1 MKTIFAFT
9 ALASAALA
17 CSAQSSVTVYGIVDV
32 GVTQVSGLKGGSLK
46 QLNSGI
52 MDGSRLGFRGNEDL
66 GGGWR
71 AIFTLEHRLE
81 ADTGGSSNRPPSG
94 SQLPD
99 RILTAT
105 SAASLGLPGL
115 AQPAI
120 AQVQALLGSSI
131 GVNHNPAT
139 SAFWDRQAYV
149 GLVTPVGA
157 ILAGRQY
164 TPAYEVSATF
174 DILQTQS
181 PLAFGQVASFPPSID
196 IRVNNALQYR
206 IVLGGLTASA
216 MVAAAEGSTSTGRLM
231 GAMAMY
237 KGQGFAVGVGYNER
251 ENEKAVKSLTS
262 TVIGGSVDIGPGTLG
277 AMYAKVKD
285 DAPTGVQNIAATL
298 TPAFAALGPATAA
311 AVANTIQNGFI
322 RAVRQDAVAMH
333 LGYKLTSGANTVY
346 VAYNKFDDKR
356 AVNADVASY
365 GLVYSYALSKRTDIN
380 AAAVRFDNSATA
392 QAAPGATGYLGGF
405 TASAGTDSTSLALGV
420 RHRF

>member
-1 MKTIFAFT
+1 MKKTFAFT
-9 ALASAALA
+9 ALATAALA
-17 CSAQSSVTVYGIVDV
+17 CSAQTSLTVYGVVDV

-52 MDGSRLGFRGNEDL
+52 MDGSRVGFRGNEDL

-71 AIFTLEHRLE
+71 AIFTLESRLE
-81 ADTGGSSNRPPSG
+81 VDTGGSSNRPPSG

-99 RILTAT
+99 RIVNAT
-105 SAASLGLPGL
+105 SAAALGFPV
-115 AQPAI
+115 AARPSIQPAI
-120 AQVQALLGSSI
+120 NQVQANLGAAI
-131 GVNHNPAT
+131 GVNHTTN
-139 SAFWDRQAYV
+139 AFFDRQAYV

-181 PLAFGQVASFPPSID
+181 PLAFGQIAFFPPALD
-196 IRVNNALQYR
+196 IRASNAVQYR

-216 MVAAAEGSTSTGRLM
+216 MVAAGEGSTTTGRSM

-237 KGQGFAVGVGYNER
+237 KGKGYALGVGYNER
-251 ENEKAVKSLTS
+251 DNEKGVKALNS
-262 TVIGGSVDIGPGTLG
+262 TVIGGSLDLGPGTLG
-277 AMYAKVKD
+277 AMYVKVKD
-285 DAPTGVQNIAATL
+285 DAPAGVQNIAAQLTL
-298 TPAFAALGPATAA
+298 GGVPAAFAGI
-311 AVANTIQNGFI
+311 IQNGFI
-322 RAVRQDAVAMH
+322 NAVKQDAVAMH
-333 LGYKLTSGANTVY
+333 LGYKLTSGANTFY

-356 AVNADVASY
+356 AFNADVSSY
-365 GLVYSYALSKRTDIN
+365 GVVYSYALSKRTDVN
-380 AAAVRFDNSATA
+380 AAAARYVNSANA
-392 QAAPGATGYLGGF
+392 QVAPGATGYGGGF